1 MADGG
6 DLLYKCFNF
15 LQFPNT
21 SEHVLDVSDAHTETC
36 TSKGQRQTERER
48 ERGGGEREI
57 KLYFSTVKILALRPT
72 YISVVATHYC

>member
-1 MADGG
+1 M
-6 DLLYKCFNF
+6 LFFF
-15 LQFPNT
+15 LSYCVFQ
-21 SEHVLDVSDAHTETC
+21 
-36 TSKGQRQTERER
+36 RER